1 MKDYDCDNFGNVL
14 FRKSQALT
22 LASQLNTLSH
32 SLYMVSY
39 DCFSIETIEAEMQKT
54 IDKLNYLKNYYDI
67 ALNDVPDAFKDM

>member
-1 MKDYDCDNFGNVL
+1 MKDYDCDNFGNVF

-32 SLYMVSY
+32 ALYMVSY
-39 DCFSIETIEAEMQKT
+39 DNFNIDSIEAEMQKT
-54 IDKLNYLKNYYDI
+54 IDKLDYLKSYYDI